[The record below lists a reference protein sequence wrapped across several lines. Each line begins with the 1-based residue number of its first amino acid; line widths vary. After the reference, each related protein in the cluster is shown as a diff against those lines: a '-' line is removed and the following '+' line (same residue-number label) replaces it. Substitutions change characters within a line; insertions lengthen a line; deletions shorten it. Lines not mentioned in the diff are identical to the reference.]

1 MRREVSLEEISD
13 GRLYELNDMVKADC
27 QDCAGCCDCCQGMGD
42 SVVLDPY
49 DVYRLS
55 QGLGKNMEEL
65 LDSCL
70 ELGVVD
76 GNILPHLRM
85 EGEKEQCVFLDENG
99 RCSIHSIR
107 PGFCRLFPLGRYYE
121 DGGFRYILQIHEC
134 KKTNRSKIKVC
145 KWIDTPNL
153 REYEKF
159 VADWHYFLLD
169 VQEVLYQSED
179 SQLIK
184 NLNLYVVRRFYMQPY
199 SGEEEFYPQF
209 YRRLKEGRQLLALND
224 GEEG

>member
-70 ELGVVD
+70 ELVVVD

-134 KKTNRSKIKVC
+134 KKTNRSKIKVR

-153 REYEKF
+153 KEYEKF

>member
-134 KKTNRSKIKVC
+134 KKTNRSKIKVR

-153 REYEKF
+153 KEYEKF

>member
-134 KKTNRSKIKVC
+134 KKTNRSKIKVR

-153 REYEKF
+153 KEYEKF

-209 YRRLKEGRQLLALND
+209 YRRLKEGRQLLVLND